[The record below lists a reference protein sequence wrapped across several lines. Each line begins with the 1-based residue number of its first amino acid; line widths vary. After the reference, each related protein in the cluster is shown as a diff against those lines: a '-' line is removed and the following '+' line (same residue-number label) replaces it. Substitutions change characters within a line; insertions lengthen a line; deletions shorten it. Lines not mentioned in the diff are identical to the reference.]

1 MESFVN
7 LVFTFFAQF
16 LITKSFCLQT
26 RERVEVE
33 VRRLREKISDLK
45 IQISTI
51 TKGIPMSKI
60 ELRDD
65 KKSTVQQQQQQKA
78 ATDSNP
84 STSASSTAKHSA
96 ALSTSASGTT
106 SPQKL
111 GGSAFG
117 KSQQAHATQI
127 LNQQNPIATG

>member
-1 MESFVN
+1 M
-7 LVFTFFAQF
+7 
-16 LITKSFCLQT
+16 
-26 RERVEVE
+26 
-33 VRRLREKISDLK
+33 REKISDLK

-78 ATDSNP
+78 TATDSNP

-96 ALSTSASGTT
+96 ALSTSASGST

-117 KSQQAHATQI
+117 KSQQVHATQI

>member
-1 MESFVN
+1 MYI
-7 LVFTFFAQF
+7 FAQF
-16 LITKSFCLQT
+16 LTTTFFCLQT

-65 KKSTVQQQQQQKA
+65 KKSTVQQQQQKA

-84 STSASSTAKHSA
+84 STSASSTAK

>member
-1 MESFVN
+1 MHIF
-7 LVFTFFAQF
+7 
-16 LITKSFCLQT
+16 QT
-26 RERVEVE
+26 RERVETE

-65 KKSTVQQQQQQKA
+65 KKSTAQQQQQKT
-78 ATDSNP
+78 TDSNP
-84 STSASSTAKHSA
+84 NTSASSTAKHSA
-96 ALSTSASGTT
+96 TMSNAAVTPTQRSSV
-106 SPQKL
+106 
-111 GGSAFG
+111 AFG

>member
-1 MESFVN
+1 M
-7 LVFTFFAQF
+7 
-16 LITKSFCLQT
+16 
-26 RERVEVE
+26 
-33 VRRLREKISDLK
+33 REKISDLK

-65 KKSTVQQQQQQKA
+65 KKSMVQQQQKA

-96 ALSTSASGTT
+96 ALSASASGTT

>member
-1 MESFVN
+1 
-7 LVFTFFAQF
+7 
-16 LITKSFCLQT
+16 
-26 RERVEVE
+26 

-65 KKSTVQQQQQQKA
+65 NKKSSSGAQKM
-78 ATDSNP
+78 TDSATHP
-84 STSASSTAKHSA
+84 GSSASSTTKHSA
-96 ALSTSASGTT
+96 AATGGATT
-106 SPQKL
+106 PQKP
-111 GGSAFG
+111 SPAFV
-117 KSQQAHATQI
+117 KSQQAHATAI